1 MFFKA
6 KKLQKTKK
14 YLNKN
19 PSMFLR
25 LKEISFC
32 FKAKNVKKPNKIL
45 QCFLKPKNFKKP
57 RRT

>member
-45 QCFLKPKNFKKP
+45 QCFFKAKKLQEGLK
-57 RRT
+57 